1 VSSAHSGF
9 WAGRTIDESGGF
21 GVGVLILAADLPN
34 EVREILTGANQA
46 HVATV
51 MPDGSPHSVPV
62 WVDLEGD
69 RVAILTDPRSR
80 KARNLQRDPRVAIS
94 ITHRDHPNHMAQ
106 IRGRVTDR
114 VEGDPAWE
122 IIDRMSQKYLGMPY
136 PLRTDRVVFLIE
148 PERAWSQ
155 RF

>member
-1 VSSAHSGF
+1 
-9 WAGRTIDESGGF
+9 
-21 GVGVLILAADLPN
+21 
-34 EVREILTGANQA
+34 
-46 HVATV
+46 
-51 MPDGSPHSVPV
+51 
-62 WVDLEGD
+62 
-69 RVAILTDPRSR
+69 
-80 KARNLQRDPRVAIS
+80 
-94 ITHRDHPNHMAQ
+94 MAQ